1 MLYPYVKRL
10 NESTITDLSYGISQA
25 EESAACEGLGGD
37 RVSL

>member
-1 MLYPYVKRL
+1 MPCLYAKRL
-10 NESTITDLSYGISQA
+10 NDSTITDLSDGVSQA